1 MMIVSFR
8 QVWTNERTKT
18 SISELLS
25 EPRSS
30 TIHKKIFSKSSY
42 LFTNVLLFRIP
53 TCSGQPGLTGK
64 RLDFPRKIVLLFLFG
79 FEADILEI
87 ALKQQHDL
95 VDKIFLVES
104 SQSHRGV
111 GLLMSS
117 LSPIYSKTNASRQQN
132 PWFGRGWSTPGGLTF
147 WRRIKWLTL
156 WRMIKWTRTGE
167 QMSGEWGVH
176 LMIINTI
183 IVLW

>member
-1 MMIVSFR
+1 MKIESLKDLWPDG
-8 QVWTNERTKT
+8 QTNKRTKI
-18 SISELLS
+18 SIA
-25 EPRSS
+25 PVGA
-30 TIHKKIFSKSSY
+30 KKLNKPQQHLVKKLISI
-42 LFTNVLLFRIP
+42 LTNILLFRIP

-132 PWFGRGWSTPGGLTF
+132 PWFGRGSSIPGGLTF

-156 WRMIKWTRTGE
+156 WRMIRWTRTGE
-167 QMSGEWGVH
+167 QMSGE
-176 LMIINTI
+176 
-183 IVLW
+183 

>member
-1 MMIVSFR
+1 MMTIVSSR
-8 QVWTNERTKT
+8 QVWTRWTNKRTKI

-30 TIHKKIFSKSSY
+30 CQKAHIYSQIY
-42 LFTNVLLFRIP
+42 LFRIP
-53 TCSGQPGLTGK
+53 SCSGQPGLTGK

-117 LSPIYSKTNASRQQN
+117 LSPIYSTRRSIL
-132 PWFGRGWSTPGGLTF
+132 GSVCLT
-147 WRRIKWLTL
+147 K
-156 WRMIKWTRTGE
+156 
-167 QMSGEWGVH
+167 
-176 LMIINTI
+176 
-183 IVLW
+183 

>member
-1 MMIVSFR
+1 MTQQNKKEHFR
-8 QVWTNERTKT
+8 LRETCSAGRKT
-18 SISELLS
+18 IDFLELLL
-25 EPRSS
+25 EP
-30 TIHKKIFSKSSY
+30 TIKKLNNKLHKTTCH
-42 LFTNVLLFRIP
+42 LFTNILLFRIP

-117 LSPIYSKTNASRQQN
+117 CAQFTQKNPSRQQN
-132 PWFGRGWSTPGGLTF
+132 
-147 WRRIKWLTL
+147 
-156 WRMIKWTRTGE
+156 
-167 QMSGEWGVH
+167 H
-176 LMIINTI
+176 
-183 IVLW
+183 